1 MNLLNNKNQNL
12 ANNLNNHVDNSNQ
25 QSNAPNPPNN
35 SSLQL
40 QQQLEQQNTI
50 ILQYQQIIRDQD
62 AKLQKQYQINQM
74 ISQTCIQW
82 QERCSQLE
90 NALTQSQAT
99 TISADNPLS
108 TSNQA
113 FQARISELE
122 AKLVDLEEK

>member
-1 MNLLNNKNQNL
+1 VNLLNNKNQNL